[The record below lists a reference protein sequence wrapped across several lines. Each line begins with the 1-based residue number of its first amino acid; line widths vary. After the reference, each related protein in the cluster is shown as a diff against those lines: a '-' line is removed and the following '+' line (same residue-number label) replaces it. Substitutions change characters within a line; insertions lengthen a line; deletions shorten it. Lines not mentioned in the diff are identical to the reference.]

1 MSTGAFLE
9 RVDSEVA
16 ARLSLTHG
24 ALKQANGIFSS
35 TKRERFHAKS
45 GAGL

>member
-16 ARLSLTHG
+16 GRLSLTHG
-24 ALKQANGIFSS
+24 LRSQANGMFSS
-35 TKRERFHAKS
+35 TKRERFHAI
-45 GAGL
+45 